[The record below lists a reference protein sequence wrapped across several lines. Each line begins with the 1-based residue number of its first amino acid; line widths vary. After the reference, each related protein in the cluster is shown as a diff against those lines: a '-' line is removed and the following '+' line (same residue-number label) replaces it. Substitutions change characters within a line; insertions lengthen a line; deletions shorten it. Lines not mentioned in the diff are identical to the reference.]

1 MPYLYVC
8 FIGNILF
15 MKRYLAFFLF
25 SLIGYGAQAQ
35 NIGGIWLSGSGI
47 TGEGTGIHTGETQVL
62 SIEDS
67 IVNTIQS
74 AGGAGIGK
82 IVFSPFRFKKSL
94 NGNSVFLFASAGKGN
109 ILPNLVFKF
118 YERKQTGS
126 FVPSL
131 TISLSNVIVTKYK
144 IVSPYGNNASPTSE
158 EISLVFDKI
167 QFTDNAGNTAVVQ
180 AGGH

>member
-1 MPYLYVC
+1 MAYAV
-8 FIGNILF
+8 
-15 MKRYLAFFLF
+15 
-25 SLIGYGAQAQ
+25 QAQ
-35 NIGGIWLSGSGI
+35 NVGGIWLSGSGI
-47 TGEGTGIHTGETQVL
+47 TGEGTGIHNGETQVL

-94 NGNSVFLFASAGKGN
+94 NGNSVFLFTSAGKGN
-109 ILPNLVFKF
+109 ILPGLVFKF
-118 YERKQTGS
+118 YERKQTGF

-131 TISLSNVIVTKYK
+131 TITFSNVIVTKYK
-144 IVSPYGNNASPTSE
+144 IVSPDGNNASPTSE

>member
-1 MPYLYVC
+1 
-8 FIGNILF
+8 
-15 MKRYLAFFLF
+15 MKRYFAFLMF
-25 SLIGYGAQAQ
+25 SLIAYTVQAQ
-35 NIGGIWLSGSGI
+35 NTGGIWLSGSGI

-67 IVNTIQS
+67 IVNTIQTS
-74 AGGAGIGK
+74 GGAGIGR

-94 NGNSVFLFASAGKGN
+94 NGNSVFLFASAGKGT
-109 ILPNLVFKF
+109 ILPGLVFKF
-118 YERKQTGS
+118 YERKQNGS

-131 TISLSNVIVTKYK
+131 TITLSNVIVTKYK
-144 IVSPYGNNASPTSE
+144 IASPEGNNGSPTSE

-180 AGGH
+180 AGAH